1 MRITTW
7 VSSVLLAASLAACGG
22 KLSKDQCQKIV
33 DHAVDLA
40 VKQMGSAASPDMTKT
55 VKDAMGSQMAD
66 MLDKCQKDGKQAE
79 YDCAMKANT
88 MDEMMK
94 CDE

>member
-7 VSSVLLAASLAACGG
+7 ISAAVLSASLAACGG

-40 VKQMGSAASPDMTKT
+40 VKQMGGNAPADAAKQ
-55 VKDAMGSQMAD
+55 VKDAIQAQMTD
-66 MLDKCQKDGKQAE
+66 MLDKCQKEGKQAE
-79 YDCAMKANT
+79 YDCAMKAST

-94 CDE
+94 CDD